1 MSKTLFLGVLMSTG
15 VVAGPYIELGLG
27 VPLFPESGYIPDQY
41 GIIDVGYIHRIDEML
56 SLDIAF
62 GHRSLTGIDHCH
74 QDNCAGDNVIETK
87 IRLEW

>member
-1 MSKTLFLGVLMSTG
+1 MYKYLIFLLPIAVN
-15 VVAGPYIELGLG
+15 AGPYIELGVG
-27 VPLFPESGYIPDQY
+27 IPLFPESGYIPDQY

-62 GHRSLTGIDHCH
+62 GHRSLTGY
-74 QDNCAGDNVIETK
+74 DNCHDNKCDGDNVVETK